1 MPVNKSGNKVSV
13 CEEEA
18 EIDCR
23 LALLYVGGSHKSNF
37 LSIMHTQIKAEVIKT
52 LRVEFEMMRGPLG
65 GPCYM
70 VCGGYETA
78 RL

>member
-1 MPVNKSGNKVSV
+1 MCECV
-13 CEEEA
+13 CGGDRDREGLQA
-18 EIDCR
+18 SSTVR
-23 LALLYVGGSHKSNF
+23 GGSHKSNF
-37 LSIMHTQIKAEVIKT
+37 LSIMHTQIKAGVIKT